1 MSNKLRE
8 VGQDFAV
15 DINKTSTEQDES
27 PEEQKEIPER
37 STTGGKL
44 ILEWDDCTDLF
55 GFLGVQEEH
64 ADLLHKAGIASLSEL
79 ALCNTENLHEKMVT
93 VNEQKKIVRRLPE
106 RGEVGDW
113 IVRARQLVPRGS
125 GTGLSTEHPHVVHGA
140 NKRPTVHG
148 TRILVQT
155 IVGYY
160 KLGYSIEEILDG
172 LPHLTPAQ
180 VYDALSYYHDHQAEI
195 ESDIATS
202 EDMEE
207 LSAQYGLRPNAQGRV
222 TSNVEPK

>member
-1 MSNKLRE
+1 MSKKLRE

-44 ILEWDDCTDLF
+44 ILEWDDYTDLF
-55 GFLGVQEEH
+55 GFLGVKEEH

-125 GTGLSTEHPHVVHGA
+125 GT
-140 NKRPTVHG
+140 
-148 TRILVQT
+148 
-155 IVGYY
+155 